1 MTITDHKSSLHSRL
15 AQAYPNQT
23 KELADG
29 PIFIRV
35 DDRDSDDICYS
46 FCDIHLKMSDLRDD
60 KFTLILD
67 NVPFDDEVK
76 SIASELNGTWQT
88 TRSGERLTLNVTSA
102 DRREITRLSKAIR
115 QLVGRGKSYLDRNWK
130 WIAPR
135 TSKSLERLARV
146 LNTSRID

>member
-15 AQAYPNQT
+15 AQAYPNQINGL
-23 KELADG
+23 ESG
-29 PIFIRV
+29 PIYIRI
-35 DDRDSDDICYS
+35 DDRDSDDICYG

-88 TRSGERLTLNVTSA
+88 TRSGERLTLNFTSTEL
-102 DRREITRLSKAIR
+102 REITRLSKAIR

-130 WIAPR
+130 WIVPR

-146 LNTSRID
+146 LGTSRTG

>member
-15 AQAYPNQT
+15 AQAYPKQA
-23 KELADG
+23 KGLADSH
-29 PIFIRV
+29 IFIRV
-35 DDRDSDDICYS
+35 DDRDPDDNYCG

-76 SIASELNGTWQT
+76 SIAAKMNGTWQT
-88 TRSGERLTLNVTSA
+88 TRFGERLTLNFTSA

-115 QLVGRGKSYLDRNWK
+115 QVVGRGKSYLDRNWK

-135 TSKSLERLARV
+135 TCKSLAGLAKALAKV
-146 LNTSRID
+146 

>member
-15 AQAYPNQT
+15 AQAYPNQA
-23 KELADG
+23 KGLADG

-76 SIASELNGTWQT
+76 SIAAKMNGTWQT
-88 TRSGERLTLNVTSA
+88 TRFGERLTLNFTSA

-115 QLVGRGKSYLDRNWK
+115 QVVGRGKSYLDRNWK

-146 LNTSRID
+146 LCTSRTG